1 MHAKFVTEH
10 ALHIHARYSADR
22 NVIDYGSAE
31 IDSSAHRPAGPPA
44 NRWEHFTKHDS
55 DKEQC
60 AQSHRHL
67 ARFCRIIESR
77 DEPAITRGFKHC
89 QVIGNDPPTG
99 RLREHINIP
108 VTPAQL
114 AIDEEPKRAQ
124 CCRKHHADRRGVFTK
139 PRQGLAPTVP
149 SLPESRS
156 HHPKTSTDHSND
168 PRRVHHA
175 TVQRCP
181 PSTATAIP
189 ASAQGHAPGCR
200 QNTRSRRA

>member
-77 DEPAITRGFKHC
+77 DEPAIDRKSTRLNSSHT
-89 QVIGNDPPTG
+89 VISY
-99 RLREHINIP
+99 
-108 VTPAQL
+108 A
-114 AIDEEPKRAQ
+114 
-124 CCRKHHADRRGVFTK
+124 VFCLK
-139 PRQGLAPTVP
+139 
-149 SLPESRS
+149 
-156 HHPKTSTDHSND
+156 
-168 PRRVHHA
+168 
-175 TVQRCP
+175 
-181 PSTATAIP
+181 
-189 ASAQGHAPGCR
+189 
-200 QNTRSRRA
+200 